1 MRDATVRSRSPTGE
15 PNPRQQPDVQARE
28 GVESLIPDLEAGAD
42 GAGVENVMTL
52 LPVAAVAAILVM
64 GAVAS
69 AALFRPGTLS
79 FPTRV
84 ASCFAL
90 GYAVV
95 TLVATALALVHL
107 VVAWAL
113 AAGLLATTAAMA
125 ACAARRGGLRSGLR
139 REVGADRALLALGG
153 AVVVAI
159 AVARAGV
166 PVNAGAGGW
175 RYWADGLEIA
185 TAGHE
190 PAHTL
195 QWGVLT
201 TPAISKIGGNAYNA
215 ALSLSLGPHPFSAM
229 AVSLWL
235 SAVGLAAALWAL
247 AWELGLRFSAPL
259 VPLSCLTIHV
269 WPGGLVV
276 GEDLVR
282 KLQFFQNEDAGRM
295 CAVAAA
301 ALAVPVVRSGGGRR
315 RALVCGAVLGAAALT
330 HLIPVLVA
338 GIFIVAYAV
347 AVGVADRSPL
357 PPLATLGIIAG
368 VALAITVGS
377 LVAARGDV
385 GFGGASGGGYSLFM
399 GRDDPTLAL
408 LGRRSPPR
416 PKSEHR
422 FYTPPSAVAEH
433 YVEAATLLR
442 GSGGPLLAISLVVA
456 ALVAV
461 ACVLGGRDER
471 IAVGVSIGT
480 AVCLLL
486 IGLAMSFRYS
496 YYVQATFG
504 DRRLFEYGGIPLVL
518 VGAAALSPV
527 LARLASVTPRL
538 PVLSAAGL
546 VVVVVLA
553 VGTNGLGG
561 GLRTGRPHNGY
572 LEAARVATPCNSRLL
587 TPSMTRGSF
596 QALTG
601 RASIREGL
609 MAFLRP
615 DVLARSL
622 AIERGA
628 NRFYRSPSTQSGFL
642 ASQDVDY
649 VLAPVTMETRL
660 DRAPGLSRTA
670 EVDGV
675 AVYRVYSPLAG
686 DAARPAQAAGYVC
699 VSEPLR

>member
-1 MRDATVRSRSPTGE
+1 
-15 PNPRQQPDVQARE
+15 
-28 GVESLIPDLEAGAD
+28 
-42 GAGVENVMTL
+42 MTAL
-52 LPVAAVAAILVM
+52 LPVVAAAAILLI
-64 GAVAS
+64 GATAS

-90 GYAVV
+90 GYTAV
-95 TLVATALALVHL
+95 TLVATALVLVHL
-107 VVAWAL
+107 MVAWAL
-113 AAGLLATTAAMA
+113 AAGSLAVTVAMA
-125 ACAARRGGLRSGLR
+125 VGALRAGGVRSGLLG
-139 REVGADRALLALGG
+139 EVRGDRALLALGG
-153 AVVVAI
+153 AVIVAI

-201 TPAISKIGGNAYNA
+201 TPAISKLGGNAYNA

-235 SAVGLAAALWAL
+235 SAVGLAAGLWAL
-247 AWELGLRFSAPL
+247 AWELGLRFTAPL
-259 VPLSCLTIHV
+259 VPLAYLTTHV
-269 WPGGLVV
+269 WPGGFVV
-276 GEDLVR
+276 GDAVVR

-295 CAVAAA
+295 CAVVAA
-301 ALAVPVVRSGGGRR
+301 ALVIPVIRAGGGRR
-315 RALVCGAVLGAAALT
+315 RAVVCGAVLAAAALT
-330 HLIPVLVA
+330 HLIPVLVM
-338 GIFIVAYAV
+338 GIFIAAYAV
-347 AVGVADRSPL
+347 AVGVADRSL
-357 PPLATLGIIAG
+357 PRALLTLGIVAG
-368 VALAITVGS
+368 VALAIMVGS
-377 LVAARGDV
+377 LAAARGEI
-385 GFGGASGGGYSLFM
+385 GFGGASGSGYALFK

-408 LGRRSPPR
+408 LGRRSPPQ

-422 FYTPPSAVAEH
+422 FYTPPSVVAGH

-442 GSGGPLLAISLVVA
+442 ASGQPLAAISVAVA
-456 ALVAV
+456 ALMAV

-471 IAVGVSIGT
+471 IAVAVSAGT

-496 YYVQATFG
+496 YYVQATFA
-504 DRRLFEYGGIPLVL
+504 DRRLFEYGGIPLL
-518 VGAAALSPV
+518 LLGAAAISPV
-527 LARLASVTPRL
+527 LARLGSIAPSL

-546 VVVVVLA
+546 VVVLA
-553 VGTNGLGG
+553 LAAGPHALRG
-561 GLRTGRPHNGY
+561 GLTTGRPHNGY
-572 LEAARVATPCNSRLL
+572 IEAARVATPCDSRLL

-615 DVLARSL
+615 DLLSRSL
-622 AIERGA
+622 AIEQGA
-628 NRFYRSPSTQSGFL
+628 TRFYRAPRTQAAFL
-642 ASQDVDY
+642 TDRQVDD
-649 VLAPVTMETRL
+649 VLAPAAMARRL
-660 DRAPGLSRTA
+660 GRVPGLSRTA

-675 AVYRVYSPLAG
+675 VVYHVVSPGAG
-686 DAARPAQAAGYVC
+686 GGARPARAAGYVC
-699 VSEPLR
+699 ESEPLR